1 MTARSIG
8 LGVALSAFVLIGF
21 GQQAFAA
28 GPEYCQRYASNAV
41 QAQLRNIQYRCG
53 FTGRAWST
61 DYGDHF
67 GWCVRAPWAAAEHE
81 ERVRRRLLRAC
92 RGY

>member
-21 GQQAFAA
+21 GQHAFAA

-67 GWCVRAPWAAAEHE
+67 RLVRSGPLGGSGARGESAASAVEG
-81 ERVRRRLLRAC
+81 L
-92 RGY
+92 